1 MLSGRGGVDVSH
13 SIDSASA
20 AAAAAAAAALQPPP
34 QAAVAPEVCQQ
45 TSETRAIEMLL
56 DSLPPGTG
64 LHDLERSLNTQLPH
78 IDQHIIHDEH
88 GASATGLP
96 AEGRCAKAFGA
107 ATSADID
114 VLGFS

>member
-1 MLSGRGGVDVSH
+1 MLSGRGGADVPP
-13 SIDSASA
+13 SIESSSSSS
-20 AAAAAAAAALQPPP
+20 AALQPPP

-64 LHDLERSLNTQLPH
+64 LHDLERSLNTELPH

-88 GASATGLP
+88 GSLSTGLP
-96 AEGRCAKAFGA
+96 AEERCAKAFGA

-114 VLGFS
+114 LLGFS

>member
-1 MLSGRGGVDVSH
+1 MLSGRGGADVPP
-13 SIDSASA
+13 SIESTSSSS
-20 AAAAAAAAALQPPP
+20 AALQPPP

-64 LHDLERSLNTQLPH
+64 LHDLERSLNTELPH

-88 GASATGLP
+88 GSSSTGLP
-96 AEGRCAKAFGA
+96 AEERCA
-107 ATSADID
+107 TRRSAPPRVPI
-114 VLGFS
+114 STCSASRESM

>member
-1 MLSGRGGVDVSH
+1 MLSGRGGADVPP
-13 SIDSASA
+13 SIESTSSSS
-20 AAAAAAAAALQPPP
+20 AALQPPP

-64 LHDLERSLNTQLPH
+64 LHDLERSLNTELPH
-78 IDQHIIHDEH
+78 INQHIIHDQH
-88 GASATGLP
+88 GSSSTGLP
-96 AEGRCAKAFGA
+96 SEERCAKAFGA

-114 VLGFS
+114 LLGFS